1 MPIKDRRSLQSL
13 YPEAH
18 ARSGMDARPPTE
30 FRIPII
36 KLFILL
42 FLPPYA
48 LVGASLLFMTID
60 NPTSRAVYF
69 MAYLTGL
76 MAIGV
81 IGIVLLIYARA
92 IIARNC
98 IRLPLIELV
107 YLGLSLLAGWLLIYR
122 FTELFSGTTIGQ
134 VLGIEAAVFGII
146 AFITVLLARRL
157 SR

>member
-1 MPIKDRRSLQSL
+1 MPSKDPRSLQSL

-18 ARSGMDARPPTE
+18 ARSGMDARAPTE
-30 FRIPII
+30 FNVPII
-36 KLFILL
+36 KLFLLL

-48 LVGASLLFMTID
+48 IIATTSLFMVID

-69 MAYLTGL
+69 TSYLVGL
-76 MAIGV
+76 MAIGL
-81 IGIVLLIYARA
+81 IGLVFLVYARA

-107 YLGLSLLAGWLLIYR
+107 YLGLSLLAGWLFVNQ
-122 FTELFSGTTIGQ
+122 FTEWFSGLTIGQ
-134 VLGIEAAVFGII
+134 VLGIEAAVFGVIT
-146 AFITVLLARRL
+146 FVTVLLARRL